1 MIARGV
7 GVLCATIAARR
18 VGGWSGF
25 LLRTLLGYG
34 FGSFIFAAGTAT
46 CSGYGASR
54 GGWRPG
60 PELAVDE
67 ASLTRGLLV
76 ELARGYSE
84 RCLGPLVQG
93 ALAAN
98 VAAGRLYGGHID
110 VPVLIQDIVA
120 GQKLDKLTGG
130 RTR

>member
-1 MIARGV
+1 MIARGA

-18 VGGWSGF
+18 VGGWSGL

-46 CSGYGASR
+46 CSGCEASR

-60 PELAVDE
+60 PEFAVDE
-67 ASLTRGLLV
+67 ARLARGLLV

-84 RCLGPLVQG
+84 RWLGPLVQG

-98 VAAGRLYGGHID
+98 VAAGRLYGGLIQ
-110 VPVLIQDIVA
+110 VPVLINDVVA
-120 GQKLDKLTGG
+120 GQKLDELTGR